1 MALILQLFYPLFG
14 WIADA
19 WIQRYKVILYGLYSL
34 IIGCVLLTVSIIIKD
49 FESLVSIIIL
59 YTSTTVNSLGIAIIH
74 VNTLPFITDQMIG
87 GSGDELSAAVHW
99 WYWSDLFPITLEYN
113 IPCLLQDST

>member
-1 MALILQLFYPLFG
+1 M
-14 WIADA
+14 
-19 WIQRYKVILYGLYSL
+19 
-34 IIGCVLLTVSIIIKD
+34 LLTVSIIIKE
-49 FESLVSIIIL
+49 FESLVSKIIL

-87 GSGDELSAAVHW
+87 ASGDKLSAAVHW

-113 IPCLLQDST
+113 IPCLLQDSTQILTSIFLSFFGLAIALSSIFLCKH